1 MLATAEQ
8 TTHPAVRAARR
19 AVATAA
25 LPTKQPSRFSHS
37 NPPAATDD
45 PVPALASASASR
57 SVRRMAKANTG
68 RAVVQDRWTN
78 RPADWTPYASWEEA
92 VSGWSAARNAS
103 LDAFVALRALST
115 PFINGGATDPE
126 MRHAYIFAKTIDDAL
141 AKAPNLPA
149 DLVAA
154 SRTEASARAHEEHVR
169 RRATQTPVSGL
180 NILSKMRMIT
190 EYIDDVFDPLE
201 PSDVRAAHKHADDFP
216 MANEFYALHDDIVRA
231 VSTNQADDGESLAM
245 SRELT
250 RRFSLELAETDDAK
264 IDDAV
269 EHSAAMAH
277 AIMERP
283 ARSFAD
289 LRAKAE
295 VVQWA
300 CSGRAELDEAFGG
313 RPGSSYMLFAHRL
326 LTELLDGTAEAPYVR
341 LDRRTDPWAE
351 KVAER
356 SRIVDWVNAMVETL
370 PPGTDDTA
378 YFEADMVRQA
388 ELVVEIERAPI
399 HDPQARAAKIRLC
412 LNQDAEG
419 FDMGARALELLR
431 QLEATLPPS
440 PGHVIQ

>member
-1 MLATAEQ
+1 
-8 TTHPAVRAARR
+8 
-19 AVATAA
+19 
-25 LPTKQPSRFSHS
+25 
-37 NPPAATDD
+37 
-45 PVPALASASASR
+45 
-57 SVRRMAKANTG
+57 MAKANTG

-92 VSGWSAARNAS
+92 VSAWSAARNAS

-154 SRTEASARAHEEHVR
+154 SRAEASARAHEEHVR
-169 RRATQTPVSGL
+169 RRATQTPASGL

-216 MANEFYALHDDIVRA
+216 MANEFYALHDDIIRA
-231 VSTNQADDGESLAM
+231 VSEETTDGEMLAM
-245 SRELT
+245 SRELA
-250 RRFSLELAETDDAK
+250 RRFALEIVETDDAK
-264 IDDAV
+264 VDDAV
-269 EHSAAMAH
+269 EHSAIMAH

-283 ARSFAD
+283 AQSLAD

-300 CSGRAELDEAFGG
+300 CSGRDELDAAFGAA
-313 RPGSSYMLFAHRL
+313 PGSSYMLFAHRIL
-326 LTELLDGTAEAPYVR
+326 SELLDGTPDAPYIR
-341 LDRRTDPWAE
+341 LDCRTDPWAE

-356 SRIVDWVNAMVETL
+356 SRIVDSVNAMVETL
-370 PPGTDDTA
+370 PSETDDTA
-378 YFEADMVRQA
+378 YFKADMARQA
-388 ELVVEIERAPI
+388 ELVAEIERAPF
-399 HDPQARAAKIRLC
+399 HDPQARAAQIRLC

-419 FDMGARALELLR
+419 FDMGTRALELLR
-431 QLEATLPPS
+431 QLEATLPPA
-440 PGHVIQ
+440 PGLVIQ